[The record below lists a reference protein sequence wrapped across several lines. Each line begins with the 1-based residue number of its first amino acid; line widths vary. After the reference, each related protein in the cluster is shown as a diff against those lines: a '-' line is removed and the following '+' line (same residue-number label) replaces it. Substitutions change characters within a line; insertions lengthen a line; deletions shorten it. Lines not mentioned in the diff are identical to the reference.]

1 MTHRTPTSGAVAAG
15 DKRAVDAGLRALR
28 EGGNAVDAAV
38 AAALVDCVVEPLLTS
53 LGGGGVALVRR
64 ADDGAV
70 RVHDFFGAVPGIDR
84 TALRPRGAGPP
95 EMIPVPVDY
104 GAEQQIF
111 HVGPG
116 TISVPG
122 LPAGIEALH
131 RQYGS
136 LPMAVLAEPAVQY
149 ARDGFT
155 VGRNLVT
162 PADLI
167 GQLLKLDAGIAA
179 LYFPDGQPLQEGA
192 IFHHDQLAET
202 LELFVREGAAPFY
215 RGELA
220 QRLLSV
226 AGGELGNLT
235 AADLRA
241 YRTVERSPLCFPY
254 GGGELITNPPP
265 SAGGTLLA
273 YALGIWARCAP
284 SGDGLDG
291 PALLRM
297 AHTMEATDAVRC
309 REFHQRLDAPEY
321 LRELLGD
328 RTLDHGARDVVAAST
343 YPGDAPQG
351 PGYTTHI
358 STADADGWMVSLTS
372 SNGETASRMIPGSGV
387 LLNNFL
393 GEEDLQA
400 PPDIPVEPGSRIR
413 TMMTPSLLKLPD
425 GSWAA
430 LGSGGANR
438 IRSALMQ
445 GIVHLID
452 GGVPVAEAV
461 SRPRIHHEAG
471 VCRVEDVGFDVAAL
485 AQLEGAL
492 GELVRFDELHMY
504 FGGLHVVQ
512 MFPDGHFEGAGD
524 PRRSGRFGRC

>member
-1 MTHRTPTSGAVAAG
+1 
-15 DKRAVDAGLRALR
+15 LALR

-64 ADDGAV
+64 AGDGV
-70 RVHDFFGAVPGIDR
+70 IRVHDFFGAVPGIDR
-84 TALRPRGAGPP
+84 TADEPP
-95 EMIPVPVDY
+95 VMIPVPVDY

-116 TISVPG
+116 AIAVPG

-131 RQYGS
+131 KLYGS
-136 LPMAVLAEPAVQY
+136 LPLAVLAEPAVQY
-149 ARDGFT
+149 ARDGFAI
-155 VGRNLVT
+155 GRNLLT

-167 GQLLKLDAGIAA
+167 GQLLKVDPDIGE
-179 LYFPDGQPLQEGA
+179 LYFPGGLPLEEGA
-192 IFHHDQLAET
+192 PFHHDQLAET
-202 LELFVREGAAPFY
+202 LELFVAEGSAPFY
-215 RGELA
+215 RGDLA
-220 QRLLSV
+220 DRLLTV
-226 AGGELGNLT
+226 AGGEQGNLT
-235 AADLRA
+235 AKDLDS
-241 YRTVERSPLCFPY
+241 YRVVERPPLRFSY
-254 GGGELITNPPP
+254 GGGEVVTNPPP

-273 YALGIWARCAP
+273 YALGVWSRCPA
-284 SGDGLDG
+284 SAGLDG
-291 PALLRM
+291 PALIRLAR
-297 AHTMEATDAVRC
+297 TMEAADGVRS
-309 REFHQRLDAPEY
+309 REFHERLDSPEY
-321 LRELLGD
+321 LRELLSE
-328 RTLDHGARDVVAAST
+328 RTLARGARDVAAAST
-343 YPGDAPQG
+343 VRGGAPRG

-358 STADADGWMVSLTS
+358 SAADADGWMVSLTS
-372 SNGETASRMIPGSGV
+372 SNGETASRMIPGTGV

-400 PPDIPVEPGSRIR
+400 PPDMPAQPGSRIR
-413 TMMTPSLLKLPD
+413 TMMTPSMMALPD

-471 VCRVEDVGFDVAAL
+471 VCRVEDVGFDATAL

-512 MFPDGHFEGAGD
+512 RFPDGRFEGAGD